1 MRKVIIL
8 LIMCVASLTAFAEEW
23 NYNNDYSLEYA
34 STVSKEK
41 YLSLYK
47 DYASLTVF
55 VFDSFVAFRVNG
67 DAAYHELTAAHN
79 YIMASFNGKAY
90 RKWQISLKQ
99 GELEDSWFFV
109 EDSDAFVARLKTARK
124 FSVTVPIYKSGDIT
138 FNFYLDGALLDW

>member
-1 MRKVIIL
+1 MKKVIIL
-8 LIMCVASLTAFAEEW
+8 LIMCVASLTTFAEEW

-67 DAAYHELTAAHN
+67 DAAYHDLTAA
-79 YIMASFNGKAY
+79 
-90 RKWQISLKQ
+90 Q

-109 EDSDAFVARLKTARK
+109 EDSDAFVTRLKTARK

-138 FNFYLDGALLDW
+138 FNFYVDGALLDW